1 MNEELFMLDSS
12 ESDGPAEI
20 VMDYI
25 ISYTL
30 RSANNIKFPL
40 LAEYARKILFR
51 LIETIDS
58 GQTISRIEV
67 WKQWGEAKKRMDLT
81 VEIDIIDSDGAVSN
95 HAILIED
102 KYYSGI
108 RYDDNLQEYQIQ
120 TYKRIFD
127 NFYGDKTIHKHYW
140 VISCISPSDEK
151 FDRLYSFVRDYNF
164 KAISI
169 YDLVKGINQDCES
182 DIFNQFFLRDWC

>member
-1 MNEELFMLDSS
+1 MLDSS

-20 VMDYI
+20 VMDYV

-30 RSANNIKFPL
+30 RSANNIKMPI
-40 LAEYARKILFR
+40 LALYARSILFK
-51 LIETIDS
+51 LLELKDCGQIIE
-58 GQTISRIEV
+58 RVEV
-67 WKQWGEAKKRMDLT
+67 WKQWGEGHKKMDLT
-81 VEIDIIDSDGAVSN
+81 VEVDLSENGIKSK
-95 HAILIED
+95 HALLIED

-108 RYDDNLQEYQIQ
+108 RYDRNLQEYQIQ

-127 NFYGDKTIHKHYW
+127 NFYSNEPVISHYW
-140 VISCISPSDEK
+140 VISCISPSDQK
-151 FDRLYSFVRDYNF
+151 FRYLYGGVNQYGF

-169 YDLVKGINQDCES
+169 CDLVQGVKEDCES